1 MPECPQIRVKHTM
14 DMRTTLPSEQ
24 STFLPFHRYPTS
36 KRNLILELR
45 LISSLLPTTRVP
57 WVKPKIKPNPHLWRA
72 VLKLRD
78 FHGHHC
84 SHSVFS
90 KFRKAK
96 GEPTAST
103 SYTAVY
109 LCICLKLPKYC
120 SNLMFV
126 CKNWLSTGVSFSL
139 FTYFS
144 AASYSSN
151 AEKPPRP
158 ACAFPVWAATVH
170 KF

>member
-1 MPECPQIRVKHTM
+1 MPECPYIRVKHAM
-14 DMRTTLPSEQ
+14 DMCTALHSEQ
-24 STFLPFHRYPTS
+24 STFHPIHQYS
-36 KRNLILELR
+36 IEKRNLILEIR
-45 LISSLLPTTRVP
+45 LLSSLLPTARVP
-57 WVKPKIKPNPHLWRA
+57 WVNPRIKPNPHLWRA
-72 VLKLRD
+72 VLKLSD

-96 GEPTAST
+96 GESAASI
-103 SYTAVY
+103 SYTVVY
-109 LCICLKLPKYC
+109 LCICSKLPKYC

-126 CKNWLSTGVSFSL
+126 CKNWLSTSVSFLS

-144 AASYSSN
+144 AASYSSD

-170 KF
+170 EF